1 MESRLEVVVQAGEKT
16 AATTTSSDPNPRTR
30 LLFKLNLKSL
40 RISPLNRE
48 LSDVISVKFLV
59 SDIII
64 SVIDLSGQGF

>member
-16 AATTTSSDPNPRTR
+16 AATTSSDPNPRTR

-64 SVIDLSGQGF
+64 SVIDLSGQGI